1 MDTEKERMLREDA
14 KAIFQAAVDRVMPQ
28 NLFSYCLAVEEG
40 FLRVS
45 DGTTGKT
52 VRAYDLSV
60 YTHIVI
66 AAFGKA
72 ALPMATSFVSTLG
85 NRVSSGLVVTKA
97 VETEAVD
104 TKTADA
110 KVGGG
115 AHAPAGGQESLKARQ
130 FLAAHSIRVVEAS
143 HPVPDERSWSAA
155 RGMLALAADV
165 RRWEALGEKTLV
177 CVLVSGGGSALLSAP
192 ADGLS
197 LEDKAAVTKLLL
209 GCGATIHELNTV
221 RKHLSAIKG
230 GQLAKAFFPATVL
243 SLVLSDVVG
252 DDLDTIASGPTVA
265 DRSTWRDVAAIFE
278 RFRLAPL
285 LPENVA
291 RAVEEGVEGRR
302 PETPKPGDAVF
313 QSCTTVLV
321 GTNFQALLEA
331 ERAAK
336 ARGYNTLLLGSRIV
350 GEAREIAK
358 VFSGM
363 AQDLALHGKP
373 VAIPACIIAGG
384 ETTVTLRGKGKGG
397 RNQEMALSFLN
408 EFERFP
414 AVLDPYRQD
423 IVFLSA
429 GTDGN
434 DGPTDAAGAFAD
446 SEALATA
453 QEQGLNLEQY
463 LAENDSYHFFEAAD
477 GLFKTGPTGT
487 NVCDIQILLVGQPKH

>member
-52 VRAYDLSV
+52 VKAYDLSV

-85 NRVSSGLVVTKA
+85 NRVSGGLVVTKA
-97 VETEAVD
+97 VETGAVD

-115 AHAPAGGQESLKARQ
+115 AHAPASGQESLKARQ

-155 RGMLALAADV
+155 RGMLALAAEV
-165 RRWEALGEKTLV
+165 RRWETLGEKTLV

-291 RAVEEGVEGRR
+291 RAVETGVAGRR

>member
-1 MDTEKERMLREDA
+1 MGTEKEKMLREDA

-52 VRAYDLSV
+52 VKTYDLSV

-85 NRVSSGLVVTKA
+85 NRVSRGLVVTKA
-97 VETEAVD
+97 VETGAVD

-115 AHAPAGGQESLKARQ
+115 AHAPASGQESLKARQ

-155 RGMLALAADV
+155 RGMLALAAEV
-165 RRWEALGEKTLV
+165 RRWETLGEKTLV

-243 SLVLSDVVG
+243 SLVLSDVVS

-291 RAVEEGVEGRR
+291 RAVETGVAGRR

-446 SEALATA
+446 SKALATA